1 MATLLG
7 LTARENDDGEKKMEE
22 KGAGEKGGLILYD
35 AFRIAAQILGREICF
50 GPGKLTEQRET
61 PFLSHLSG

>member
-1 MATLLG
+1 MSTLLE
-7 LTARENDDGEKKMEE
+7 LTATENDN
-22 KGAGEKGGLILYD
+22 GEKGMEEGTVEKEGLILYD

-50 GPGKLTEQRET
+50 GPGKLAEQRET

>member
-1 MATLLG
+1 MATLLE
-7 LTARENDDGEKKMEE
+7 LTARESDDGEKGMKE
-22 KGAGEKGGLILYD
+22 GAGEKGGLILYD

-50 GPGKLTEQRET
+50 GPGKLAEQRET